1 MSVTM
6 LEERSSGIA
15 LIHCFPSAAADRAL
29 PTVILF
35 HSFTVSKE
43 VVSFLG
49 YMIAR
54 KGMRCLIPEAPSHGE
69 RFDGDVQARQNDFW
83 QICTQYVAE
92 AAPLRDAYR
101 HLMSDPDR
109 VGVAGTSMGGFAS
122 LAATAVYDWV
132 GATACFMGSAFFHR
146 SSRVVYP
153 PLGHYDA
160 QNASEHEAAMAGI
173 IDPSDKMERFAHRP
187 IYHWHGQRDD
197 IVHFSNAL
205 DMLADLRAR
214 AAAETFKLTI
224 DPNGSHRV
232 TDAAARE
239 GIAFLS
245 HHLGV
250 GDIDL

>member
-15 LIHCFPSAAADRAL
+15 LIHAFPSVVADRPL

-54 KGMRCLIPEAPSHGE
+54 AGMRCLIPEAPAHGG
-69 RFDGDVQARQNDFW
+69 RFDGDAIARQRAFW
-83 QICTQYVAE
+83 KICTQYVAE

-101 HLMSDPDR
+101 PLISDPDR
-109 VGVAGTSMGGFAS
+109 VGVAGTSMGGFAA
-122 LAATAVYDWV
+122 LAATAAYDWV
-132 GATACFMGSAFFHR
+132 GATACFMGSAYFHKC
-146 SSRVVYP
+146 SRVVYP

-160 QNASEHEAAMAGI
+160 QNASDHEAAMAGI
-173 IDPSDKMERFAHRP
+173 PDPSARLERFAHRP
-187 IYHWHGQRDD
+187 IYHWHRQRDD

-205 DMLADLRAR
+205 EMLADLRAR
-214 AAAETFKLTI
+214 TAAENFRIAI
-224 DPNGSHRV
+224 DPLGSHRV